1 MITYAVEPWPSFIEE
16 AKPLLPIHWK
26 ELALDQDK
34 VPLDPRYDFYD
45 AQHAQGSVMVVTVR
59 KAGRLIGYFIGFVGP
74 GLHYKTCLTLQ
85 MDIFYILPEH
95 RGSGAGFVLFKEVEK
110 EAKRRGIQRLFAGSK
125 MHKDASWL
133 FEKLGYE
140 KADMY
145 YTQWLG
151 A

>member
-1 MITYAVEPWPSFIEE
+1 MITYAVEEWPTFIEE
-16 AKPLLPIHWK
+16 AKPLLPIHWE
-26 ELALDQDK
+26 ELALNKDK

-45 AQHAQGSVMVVTVR
+45 AQHAQGSVLVMTVR
-59 KAGRLIGYFIGFVGP
+59 KAGQLIGYFIGFIGP

-95 RGSGAGFVLFKEVEK
+95 RGSGAGFVLFKEMEK
-110 EAKRRGIQRLFAGSK
+110 EAKRRGIQRLFVGSK
-125 MHKDASWL
+125 MHQDASWL

-151 A
+151 T